1 MDLVWLSGS
10 GLPSAFPLFT
20 PPHPTPRPLSR
31 AGVKGNTGDAVVISF
46 KGRTHDWLQEETFL
60 FLNLD
65 QWKPSIFISDS
76 YFLNLRLGDMAYQV
90 ALRALVLSLFR
101 SLFRNVKR
109 SDWLL
114 RLKKDFDWLANGK
127 RFFFLNG
134 CRCSADSNSFSLE
147 C

>member
-1 MDLVWLSGS
+1 MALVWLSGS

-20 PPHPTPRPLSR
+20 PLTPPHPTPLSR

-65 QWKPSIFISDS
+65 QRKPSIFISDS

-114 RLKKDFDWLANGK
+114 RLKKDFD
-127 RFFFLNG
+127 
-134 CRCSADSNSFSLE
+134 
-147 C
+147 